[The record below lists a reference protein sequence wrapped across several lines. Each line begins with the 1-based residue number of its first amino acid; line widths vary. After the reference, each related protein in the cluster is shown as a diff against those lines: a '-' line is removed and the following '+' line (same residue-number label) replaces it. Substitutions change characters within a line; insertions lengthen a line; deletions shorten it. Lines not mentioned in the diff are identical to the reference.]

1 MRELTRCIVWTLCLG
16 ALALVIAAV
25 MDIGVAQTEGAS
37 SWLILAV
44 YAPFYL
50 LGHAFHADPSGWL
63 HDPAFLAAT
72 IAVQFFY
79 FLALVGATRYLYRGR
94 SRRRR

>member
-1 MRELTRCIVWTLCLG
+1 MRELTRCAVWTLCLG
-16 ALALVIAAV
+16 ALALVSAAV
-25 MDIGVAQTEGAS
+25 MDVGVAQTEGAS
-37 SWLILAV
+37 SWVVFAV

-72 IAVQFFY
+72 ISVQFFY
-79 FLALVGATRYLYRGR
+79 FLALVGATRYLYRSRPRGR
-94 SRRRR
+94 R